1 MGYLMGSLPSA
12 DIATRLATDG
22 SVDLRTAGSGNPG
35 AANAKDVLGAK
46 WGAAVMT
53 ADIAKGA
60 VACVAGRGL
69 GGDLGAHVGGTAAVV
84 GHCFPVWNG
93 FRGGK
98 GFASAVGQVA
108 TTFPAF
114 LPAGIGVVGATVS
127 VPWKSRSTAVTLAGA
142 ISWVVAAMLW
152 WRKGWRNGFGPKP
165 TVALPSRPRRRA
177 RSCCTGSRTRT
188 SLRQW
193 RRGESPLTQARFGRP
208 ALRAGTRVIVVP
220 AR

>member
-1 MGYLMGSLPSA
+1 MGVFAAAVVGYLMGSLPSA

-165 TVALPSRPRRRA
+165 TVALPLAAAATSAVVLYRFANANEPA
-177 RSCCTGSRTRT
+177 AVATGGIT
-188 SLRQW
+188 
-193 RRGESPLTQARFGRP
+193 AD
-208 ALRAGTRVIVVP
+208 AGSVR
-220 AR
+220 

>member
-1 MGYLMGSLPSA
+1 MGVLGAAVVGYLLGSFPSA

-22 SVDLRTAGSGNPG
+22 DVDLRTAGSGNPG

-46 WGAAVMT
+46 WGAGVMV
-53 ADIAKGA
+53 ADIGKGA
-60 VACVAGRGL
+60 LACVAGRQL

-114 LPAGIGVVGATVS
+114 LPAGTAVVGATVAA
-127 VPWKSRSTAVTLAGA
+127 PWKSRSTAVTVAGA
-142 ISWVVAAMLW
+142 VSWVGAALLW
-152 WRKGWRNGFGPKP
+152 WRKGWTNWRGPKP
-165 TVALPSRPRRRA
+165 TIALPLAAVATSAVVLSRFVNANEPA
-177 RSCCTGSRTRT
+177 SVVTGGIT
-188 SLRQW
+188 
-193 RRGESPLTQARFGRP
+193 AD
-208 ALRAGTRVIVVP
+208 AGSVR
-220 AR
+220 